1 MMAKEGSRDQIL
13 IDYGRLLKNIDDP
26 DLSILDMRS
35 PMEYSMGHL
44 PKAQLIPYERIV
56 DFSPGRPYL
65 DVTSQSQIESLLSDK
80 GVSSNSRVIVYG
92 DKGGASAARL
102 FWTLELYGV
111 NVSMLDI
118 SFSAW
123 RGLGLS
129 LTKEVPTLKKT
140 EFRSSSRPKDFR
152 ATSDYVASRLE
163 NQDTMLIDTRSS
175 EEFNGLVPSGQRS
188 GRIPGSL
195 NIPWDSGV
203 GSEGKI
209 FREPA
214 DLESLFKGRGLTA
227 DKEII
232 CYCQVGERASHTF
245 LALRLAGFPKVKIY
259 DRSFSEWGSKLDLPV
274 ET

>member
-1 MMAKEGSRDQIL
+1 MGKEGSRDQIL
-13 IDYGRLLKNIDDP
+13 IAYGRLLKNIDDP

-80 GVSSNSRVIVYG
+80 GVSSNSRVVVYG

-129 LTKEVPTLKKT
+129 LTREVPTLEKT
-140 EFRSSSRPKDFR
+140 EFRPSSRPNDFR
-152 ATSDYVASRLE
+152 ATSDYIASRLE
-163 NQDTMLIDTRSS
+163 NQDTMLIDTRSA
-175 EEFNGLVPSGQRS
+175 EEFNGLIPSGQRS

-203 GSEGKI
+203 GSDGKI
-209 FREPA
+209 FRESA